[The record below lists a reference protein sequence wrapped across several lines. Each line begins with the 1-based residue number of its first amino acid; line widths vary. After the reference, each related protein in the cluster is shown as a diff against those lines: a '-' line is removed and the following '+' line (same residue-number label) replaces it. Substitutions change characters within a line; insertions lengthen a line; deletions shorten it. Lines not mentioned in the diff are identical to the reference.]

1 MITRRGGVG
10 LLVGFLMRFSV
21 AALLVLFTA
30 PVAVAQTPLTP
41 DTSAHPLASV
51 TVTADRAPGVLG
63 THTATVTRIPQQD
76 LIRQP
81 VQHLTDALRSIPGL
95 VVVNAGAMD
104 EQPRLI
110 IRGFYGGGETD
121 YATVLM
127 DGVPLTSLATGLA
140 NWDIVPV
147 TAVRAIEVVRGSS
160 SALYGDAAVGGV
172 INILTV
178 ADIASSPRWRFAAGE
193 YGSVDGSGAWS
204 ASHGERHASLFGGY
218 RRASGYRDHERG
230 DATSIGGSVDLFRS
244 DRASLSLSAL
254 HHGRDYDDP
263 GPLPAALV
271 GSSPR
276 TSAPFF
282 RYDANAEQ
290 LRRLS
295 LRGSTLL
302 GGQSSLS
309 GYVTGESLSGDL
321 TRTLQLSPDFSDTRT
336 RSTRAR
342 RVMASTQVVTDL
354 PNSPWPQRFVIG
366 TDVSFGNLLSEYRPL
381 VSGDAST
388 YVSPGATAGDVDA
401 RGRGNRDAYAA
412 FAHWENTVLPRLR
425 IVVGGRV
432 DWMRDV
438 YRGEVPADAP
448 HSHSNRRAFSP
459 KLGMNF
465 NYLENESQSG
475 HAYFSLSRSFKA
487 PTLDQLFDQRPIPI
501 PFPPFSVTIS
511 NPDLRPQ
518 RGSAVEAGLSHRAA
532 VASGR
537 TLDFSVAA
545 FRQEMRDELDFDI
558 AQFRYVNVGRSLHKG
573 IELGVRA
580 EATRD
585 ANVFASMTSQRVVA
599 MNGAN
604 EGRQLK
610 AVPKQVLSAGVSA
623 GPSRLQGSVTISDIR
638 GAYLDDANARRL
650 PAYTRVDTRLSS
662 AFGSLRVNLD
672 VLNAL
677 DRKLV
682 STGFPDGSGTDVAYY
697 YPAARRIFQVG
708 VGSGW

>member
-1 MITRRGGVG
+1 MLIA
-10 LLVGFLMRFSV
+10 FPMRISVV
-21 AALLVLFTA
+21 AALLALFSAQVALAQTA
-30 PVAVAQTPLTP
+30 PAP

-51 TVTADRAPGVLG
+51 TVTADRAPGVVG

-81 VQHLTDALRSIPGL
+81 VQHLTDALRRVPGL
-95 VVVNAGAMD
+95 IVVNAGAMD

-121 YATVLM
+121 YAAVLM

-140 NWDIVPV
+140 NWDIIPI

-178 ADIASSPRWRFAAGE
+178 ADIASRPRWRLSAGD
-193 YGSVDGSGAWS
+193 YGSVDGSAAWS
-204 ASHGERHASLFGGY
+204 ASRGERHASLFGGY
-218 RRASGYRDHERG
+218 RRSSGYREHERG
-230 DATSIGGSVDLFRS
+230 DATSVGGSVDLFRS
-244 DRASLSLSAL
+244 ERSSLSLSAL

-263 GPLPAALV
+263 GPLPGALLE
-271 GSSPR
+271 SSPR
-276 TSAPFF
+276 SSVPFF

-290 LRRLS
+290 LRRVS
-295 LRGSTLL
+295 VRGSTLL

-309 GYVTGESLSGDL
+309 GYVTGESLTGDL

-354 PNSPWPQRFVIG
+354 PNAPWPQRFVIG
-366 TDVSFGNLLSEYRPL
+366 TDVAFGNLLSEYRPL
-381 VSGDAST
+381 VSGDASA
-388 YVSPGATAGDVDA
+388 YAAPDATAGDVDA

-425 IVVGGRV
+425 IVLGGRM
-432 DWMRDV
+432 DWMRDM

-448 HSHSNRRAFSP
+448 HSRSNRRAFSP
-459 KLGMNF
+459 KLGVNF
-465 NYLENESQSG
+465 SYLENESQSG

-511 NPDLRPQ
+511 NPALRPQ

-532 VASGR
+532 FASAR
-537 TLDFSVAA
+537 ALDVNLAA

-558 AQFRYVNVGRSLHKG
+558 AQFRYVNVGRSLHRG
-573 IELGVRA
+573 IELGLRA
-580 EATRD
+580 DAARD
-585 ANVFASMTSQRVVA
+585 ASLFASVTSQRVVA
-599 MNGAN
+599 MNGPNA
-604 EGRQLK
+604 GRQLK
-610 AVPKQVLSAGVSA
+610 AVPRQVLSAGVSA
-623 GPSRLQGSVTISDIR
+623 GPPRLQGSVTVSDIR
-638 GAYLDDANARRL
+638 GAFLDDANQRHL

-662 AFGSLRVNLD
+662 AFGSLRVNVD
-672 VLNAL
+672 VLNTL
-677 DRKLV
+677 GRKLV
-682 STGFPDGSGTDVAYY
+682 STGFPDGSGSSVAYY
-697 YPAARRIFQVG
+697 YPGAQRVFQVG
-708 VGSGW
+708 ISSGW